1 MSKVVR
7 ESSTRMFLVI
17 ALAAAVFSAACSK
30 NANTGNSTTTTNSTN
45 SSTTN
50 KTTST
55 TSSSGDTA
63 SSPTAALRAYYQ
75 AAMNKDIATAKKYLS
90 TGTMRVMEEGAKK
103 MGKSVDEA
111 FEEGSNTTTTM
122 PEFANEKITGDTA
135 TVDIKAQGATVT
147 MPMVKE
153 DGIWKLAMD
162 KLIEDMK
169 NSMGGTQSKGPGDAD
184 DDDDDKDANSNG
196 GH

>member
-7 ESSTRMFLVI
+7 KSSAHIILVI
-17 ALAAAVFSAACSK
+17 ALAVVGFSAACSK
-30 NANTGNSTTTTNSTN
+30 NANTGNSTNSTN

-50 KTTST
+50 KTAT
-55 TSSSGDTA
+55 TTTTTTTASGDPSSS
-63 SSPTAALRAYYQ
+63 PMAALRAYYE
-75 AAMNKDIATAKKYLS
+75 AAMKKDIATAKKYLS
-90 TGTMRVMEEGAKK
+90 AGTMRVMEEGAKK

-111 FEEGSNTTTTM
+111 FEEGANTTTVM

-135 TVDIKAQGATVT
+135 TVDIKAQGANVT

-153 DGIWKLAMD
+153 DGVWKLAMD

-169 NSMGGTQSKGPGDAD
+169 NSMGGDSTKKPGMAD
-184 DDDDDKDANSNG
+184 DDDDDGNHNS

>member
-1 MSKVVR
+1 MSKVIMKNSR
-7 ESSTRMFLVI
+7 RMTLVI
-17 ALAAAVFSAACSK
+17 ALAVVVFSAACSK
-30 NANTGNSTTTTNSTN
+30 SANTGNSTNSTNITN

-50 KTTST
+50 KTTPTTT
-55 TSSSGDTA
+55 TSSGDPA

-90 TGTMRVMEEGAKK
+90 AGTMRVMEEGAKK

-111 FEEGSNTTTTM
+111 FEEGAQTTTVM
-122 PEFANEKITGDTA
+122 PEFGSEKITGDTA

-153 DGIWKLAMD
+153 DGVWKLAMD

-169 NSMGGTQSKGPGDAD
+169 NSMGGTQSKDAGD
-184 DDDDDKDANSNG
+184 DDDEGNHNG